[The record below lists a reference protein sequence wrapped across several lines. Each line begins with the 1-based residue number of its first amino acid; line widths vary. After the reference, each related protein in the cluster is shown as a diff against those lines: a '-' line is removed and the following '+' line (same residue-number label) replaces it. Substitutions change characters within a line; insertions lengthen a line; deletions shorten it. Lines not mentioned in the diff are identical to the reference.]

1 MDQMMVDV
9 TDIEGVC
16 AGSEVVL
23 MGKQGKNQITAE
35 ELAKTENTINYEVV
49 CNVGKRVPRVFIR
62 NDEIISTKAIL
73 NV

>member
-1 MDQMMVDV
+1 VS
-9 TDIEGVC
+9 

-23 MGKQGKNQITAE
+23 MGKQGENQITAE